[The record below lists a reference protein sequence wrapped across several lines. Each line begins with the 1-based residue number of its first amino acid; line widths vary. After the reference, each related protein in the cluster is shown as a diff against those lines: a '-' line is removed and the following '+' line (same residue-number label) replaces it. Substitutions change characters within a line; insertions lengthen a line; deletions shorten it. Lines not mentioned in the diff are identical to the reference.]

1 MKHTFTFKNTKKLF
15 ALLGLLLFAA
25 TSCKKKDDTMPVRGT
40 AYIEVVNASQTDAPI
55 DFFIGSTKKNTQPT
69 GYTQSISYFSIDAGQ
84 TLPASIKV
92 SSTGNT
98 LVNMN
103 LTPLPNVYY
112 SIFYFGGLTT
122 SYVDDLTTVA
132 DKARVRFIN
141 LNKGE
146 TGNLDYGIKNANV
159 PLVTNLGPAFD
170 SVYCTVTAGST
181 FSVYATGTTNSILD
195 IPTTI
200 QAGHVY
206 TIFLS
211 GETTSELQATVLQ
224 QK

>member
-1 MKHTFTFKNTKKLF
+1 
-15 ALLGLLLFAA
+15 
-25 TSCKKKDDTMPVRGT
+25 MPVRGT

-132 DKARVRFIN
+132 NKARVRFIN

-146 TGNLDYGIKNANV
+146 TGNLDYGINGAAT
-159 PLVTNLGPAFD
+159 PLATNLGPGFD
-170 SVYCTVTAGST
+170 SAYYSVAAGST
-181 FSVYATGTTNSILD
+181 FSVYAAGTTTSLLD
-195 IPTTI
+195 IPTTTEV
-200 QAGHVY
+200 GHVY

-211 GETTSELQATVLQ
+211 GETTTDLKATVLQ